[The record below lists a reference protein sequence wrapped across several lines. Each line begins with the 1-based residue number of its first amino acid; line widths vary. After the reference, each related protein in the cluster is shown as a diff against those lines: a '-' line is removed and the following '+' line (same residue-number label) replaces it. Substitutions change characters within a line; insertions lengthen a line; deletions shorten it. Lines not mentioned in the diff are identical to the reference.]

1 MSASQQEFKC
11 IFCHRLSDETTCSSC
26 GSECRKRK
34 NAQLLQNALRWS
46 SACKKTKFNV
56 PKQLQSLVKKC
67 PQWEERIVALVK
79 SSENYRHFTYKEM
92 EQEITGREILRCT
105 WKMLEGKANNLVN
118 GIQSRSDKL
127 DKSTSCPLSEQTNFD
142 SSIENKVADF
152 KRLVDI
158 FLFGGEVYLRSRSTK
173 CTTKGLLEWK
183 DKASKMRDV
192 SLHEE
197 LVGYFNDA
205 TAFKTFLAYELPEIT
220 EAVRMKATIKR
231 EYNLDLQAKGV
242 AGARTR
248 ANAKRK
254 RDERM
259 LAMGEGKTA
268 FVPLVKTFLRVRG
281 EIDKVKIVNLAFI
294 KLDDPIG

>member
-1 MSASQQEFKC
+1 
-11 IFCHRLSDETTCSSC
+11 
-26 GSECRKRK
+26 
-34 NAQLLQNALRWS
+34 
-46 SACKKTKFNV
+46 
-56 PKQLQSLVKKC
+56 
-67 PQWEERIVALVK
+67 
-79 SSENYRHFTYKEM
+79 M

-158 FLFGGEVYLRSRSTK
+158 FLFGEVYLRSRSTK

-220 EAVRMKATIKR
+220 EAVRMKATIKENTIWTCR
-231 EYNLDLQAKGV
+231 PKESLAQERGQMRKGNVTKECWRWAKENRICSSGKDISS
-242 AGARTR
+242 RTR
-248 ANAKRK
+248 RNR
-254 RDERM
+254 
-259 LAMGEGKTA
+259 
-268 FVPLVKTFLRVRG
+268 
-281 EIDKVKIVNLAFI
+281 
-294 KLDDPIG
+294 

>member
-1 MSASQQEFKC
+1 
-11 IFCHRLSDETTCSSC
+11 
-26 GSECRKRK
+26 
-34 NAQLLQNALRWS
+34 
-46 SACKKTKFNV
+46 
-56 PKQLQSLVKKC
+56 
-67 PQWEERIVALVK
+67 
-79 SSENYRHFTYKEM
+79 M

-158 FLFGGEVYLRSRSTK
+158 FLFGGGSIPPLTLHQMHHKRPF
-173 CTTKGLLEWK
+173 EWK

-220 EAVRMKATIKR
+220 EAVRMKATIKER
-231 EYNLDLQAKGV
+231 IQFGL
-242 AGARTR
+242 AGQRSR
-248 ANAKRK
+248 WRKNEGKCEKRK
-254 RDERM
+254 RDEKNVGDGRR
-259 LAMGEGKTA
+259 KTA

-281 EIDKVKIVNLAFI
+281 EIDKKQNDSIDGKSEGEGEGEGDDYGI
-294 KLDDPIG
+294 KEDTCNEVGKEIISDDDMLEKSHEQDEEEEKVEEKDEQDEEEEKVEEEEYEQDEEEEKVEEEDEQKEEEEKV